1 MDNYW
6 QGLWDQEVPKG
17 GLKVASIS
25 LALNSPWK
33 IKATKDHFG
42 RIGFQLIA
50 DNLDISDDIF
60 KRDLLKTSQLSV
72 LFIDKTTLYIRL
84 EDSDSL
90 EIFNEYAESIIT
102 KASQALSEKQMLEIA
117 ISQSLKW
124 FNFLKPTYERK
135 LKPFQQQG
143 LIAELLFL
151 KKLINKIGLS
161 NALNA
166 WFGPDKY
173 DKDFI
178 MGGIGIEVKAK
189 QSGRIKVT
197 ISSETQLDFQ
207 GLDNLILAVFTIN
220 SSTSND
226 ENSFTLD
233 SIIDELGKLFDKE
246 LNLKYLFDKKIAE
259 VGYDYDDDYSDK
271 FWNNL
276 ENPQLFKLNDS
287 FPAVTSENINVK
299 SISNVSYDIDLNT
312 VKEFKVDEEE
322 LNKFL

>member
-6 QGLWDQEVPKG
+6 QGLWNQEVPKG

-33 IKATKDHFG
+33 IKATKDHSG

-50 DNLDISDDIF
+50 ENLDIGDDIF
-60 KRDLLKTSQLSV
+60 KRELLKTTQLSV
-72 LFIDKTTLYIRL
+72 LFIDKKILYIRL
-84 EDSDSL
+84 EDIDFL

-102 KASQALSEKQMLEIA
+102 KATQALSERDMIEVA
-117 ISQSLKW
+117 ISQSVKW
-124 FNFLKPTYERK
+124 FNFLKPTNERK

-166 WFGPDKY
+166 WFGPDDF

-178 MGGIGIEVKAK
+178 LGELGIEVKAK
-189 QSGRIKVT
+189 QSGKIKIT
-197 ISSETQLDFQ
+197 ISSVTQLDLQ
-207 GLDNLILAVFTIN
+207 SLDDLVLVVFTIN
-220 SSTSND
+220 SSISND

-233 SIIDELGKLFDKE
+233 SVVYDLRRLFEKE
-246 LNLKYLFDKKIAE
+246 VNLKYLFDKKIAE
-259 VGYDYDDDYSDK
+259 AGYDYDHNYADK
-271 FWNNL
+271 FWANL
-276 ENPQLFKLNDS
+276 EDPQYFKINNK
-287 FPAVTSENINVK
+287 FPSITSEIINVK
-299 SISNVSYDIDLNT
+299 SISNVSYDINLNT
-312 VKEFKVDEEE
+312 IKEFKIDEAK
-322 LNKFL
+322 LDKLI